1 MLREAEDG
9 EESGSRRR
17 RVGRGRQK
25 DREEEEKDER
35 KQDLVCGMRM

>member
-9 EESGSRRR
+9 EESGRRR

-25 DREEEEKDER
+25 DREEEEKDGKETRFGR
-35 KQDLVCGMRM
+35 KEHKE